1 VGNIS
6 TTDSSVS
13 FHFAC
18 LFGAS
23 AIATNRS
30 GARVESRESGCDN
43 VRKSQAPKNI
53 SLSAVGQKLKKI
65 ITTSTFALPQSGPL
79 FSADWD
85 L

>member
-1 VGNIS
+1 
-6 TTDSSVS
+6 
-13 FHFAC
+13 
-18 LFGAS
+18 
-23 AIATNRS
+23 
-30 GARVESRESGCDN
+30 